1 MQYSKDNIIIGDN
14 GKIEL
19 SLYVAGLPSEAVLN
33 KAIERLKVAFPYQN
47 IQFFDLLRERVVV
60 HKFSDERLRDAIDD
74 VIDNYNYK
82 TLTIA
87 NIIGYNKTIPIYTLK
102 QKVAIV
108 NSYTME
114 KRNPPDFE
122 TLTIDNVIYYA
133 IK

>member
-1 MQYSKDNIIIGDN
+1 MQYSKDNIIIRDN

-19 SLYVAGLPSEAVLN
+19 SLYVAGRPSESVLN

-60 HKFSDERLRDAIDD
+60 HKFCDERLRDAIDD

-102 QKVAIV
+102 QKVNIV
-108 NSYTME
+108 NSFSME
-114 KRNPPDFE
+114 RRQPPEFE
-122 TLTIDNVIYYA
+122 TITIEGVIYY
-133 IK
+133 KTK